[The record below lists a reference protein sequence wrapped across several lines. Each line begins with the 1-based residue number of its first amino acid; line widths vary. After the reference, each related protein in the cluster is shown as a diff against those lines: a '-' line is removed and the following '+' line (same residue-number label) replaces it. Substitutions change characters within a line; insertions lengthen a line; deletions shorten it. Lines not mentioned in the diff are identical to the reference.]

1 MNASLCCAMTQLY
14 VGNLSAEGDERA
26 IKVLFGKYGIVREV
40 LMKNGYAFVEYDSA
54 YSAEEAIRALNGE
67 CACMFA
73 AAKLLSMYNSSCQ
86 STRRSTSVSSA
97 VTFARST
104 VFVQQ
109 LGEAFTC
116 IFEGRQLCF
125 CLR

>member
-1 MNASLCCAMTQLY
+1 MTQLY

-67 CACMFA
+67 CACMFVA
-73 AAKLLSMYNSSCQ
+73 GKPLSMYNSSCQ
-86 STRRSTSVSSA
+86 STRRAIYFRSSP
-97 VTFARST
+97 VVFARST
-104 VFVQQ
+104 VFRIAGVYVHLKANT
-109 LGEAFTC
+109 LGYC
-116 IFEGRQLCF
+116 
-125 CLR
+125 